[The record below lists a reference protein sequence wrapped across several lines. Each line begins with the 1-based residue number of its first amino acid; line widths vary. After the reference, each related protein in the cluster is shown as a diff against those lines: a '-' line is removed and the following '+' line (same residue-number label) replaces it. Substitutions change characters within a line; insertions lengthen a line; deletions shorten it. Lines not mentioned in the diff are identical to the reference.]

1 MLFLIHYEVKP
12 ELRDAGHERIRKV
25 GIKVPETMKLV
36 AAYHSVTQLEGWAV
50 VEATDDATKLWEFFE
65 GWTDL
70 NINHITPVLDNETMK
85 SIV

>member
-1 MLFLIHYEVKP
+1 
-12 ELRDAGHERIRKV
+12 
-25 GIKVPETMKLV
+25 MKLV
-36 AAYHSVTQLEGWAV
+36 ANYYAVMQLEGWGV
-50 VEATDDATKLWEFFE
+50 VEATDDATKLWELFE